1 MSKRETRTVPAEI
14 SLRTDGNGLHLE
26 AYAAVFNALSD
37 NLGGFYE
44 RVLPGAFT
52 RTLTEKADA
61 KKLFHN
67 HDTNIVL
74 ASTRGGTLAL
84 NEDSNGLLVDAQ
96 LPDNEWGRPVRD
108 AIERKDVD
116 GMSFG
121 FALASKLP
129 ETAPGNP
136 SVAWEGVPYGG
147 GTRNLKEVKLYEVS
161 TISEWEAYPDTTVG
175 VRALAQA
182 IGAEEAE
189 LEGVIARLADEAPN
203 LTDHEYEIVQ
213 RMLSRAKGPD
223 VTPYINPSVADTL
236 ARRAANEARWT
247 AGLDLSGDTES
258 DPTDA
263 PAEPAGAVAA
273 ETA

>member
-1 MSKRETRTVPAEI
+1 MSKREVRTVPAEVA
-14 SLRTDGNGLHLE
+14 LRSDGEGFHLE
-26 AYAAVFNALSD
+26 AYAAVFDKRSD

-44 RVLPGAFT
+44 IVAPGAFA
-52 RTLTEKADA
+52 RTLDERGDA

-74 ASTRGGTLAL
+74 ASTRGGTLKLA
-84 NEDSNGLLVDAQ
+84 EDTTGLSVDAS

-129 ETAPGNP
+129 ETSPQNT
-136 SVAWEGVPYGG
+136 SVSWEGTPYGG
-147 GTRNLKEVKLYEVS
+147 GTRTLHEVKLYEVS
-161 TISEWEAYPDTTVG
+161 TVSEWPAYPDTTVG

-189 LEGVIARLADEAPN
+189 LEGLIARVANGDE
-203 LTDHEYEIVQ
+203 LTEQEYEIFQ
-213 RMLSRAKGPD
+213 RIAHRAKGPD
-223 VTPYINPSVADTL
+223 VTPYLNPNVAKML
-236 ARRAANEARWT
+236 ARRAEREAAWT
-247 AGLDLSGDTES
+247 AGLPAGDTES
-258 DPTDA
+258 EASA
-263 PAEPAGAVAA
+263 PADTDGQAS